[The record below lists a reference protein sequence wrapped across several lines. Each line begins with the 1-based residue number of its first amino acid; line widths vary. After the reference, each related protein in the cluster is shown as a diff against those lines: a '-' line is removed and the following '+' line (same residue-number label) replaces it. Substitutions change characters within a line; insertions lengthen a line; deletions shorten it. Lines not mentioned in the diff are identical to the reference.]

1 MKKSEEID
9 NVFLNA
15 KKDFFSIAVKIDL
28 SNNVT
33 TIQSLSLPLVV
44 PVTIVVTALLLLI
57 WMSLKYLPF
66 MKSNIKPTNEEN
78 GIETKVD
85 LAEAEDS
92 LLPDWLR
99 ERKEMIFPENTVVK
113 GEQLGKGQFGVVLKG
128 ALVQGKAVYV
138 KIETETIFFMSFF
151 YKLKMNFSIAL
162 FSVFPLR

>member
-1 MKKSEEID
+1 
-9 NVFLNA
+9 
-15 KKDFFSIAVKIDL
+15 
-28 SNNVT
+28 
-33 TIQSLSLPLVV
+33 
-44 PVTIVVTALLLLI
+44 
-57 WMSLKYLPF
+57 

-85 LAEAEDS
+85 RAEAEDS

-138 KIETETIFFMSFF
+138 KIETETIFLMCFF
-151 YKLKMNFSIAL
+151 YKSKISLSIAL